1 MTKRRGFRS
10 ILDRLEKLD
19 ARRKKHFKTEE
30 YQNNHHHI
38 FLKKLIKFC
47 VTTVCVHLKAK
58 CNNSKCN
65 IDVIILHFA
74 TRSHCE
80 IQLMSRDMAM
90 QLRISNQQRT

>member
-1 MTKRRGFRS
+1 MTKQKGFRS

-19 ARRKKHFKTEE
+19 ARHNKHFKTEG

-58 CNNSKCN
+58 CNNSKCKYWEF
-65 IDVIILHFA
+65 ITFCVDVIILHFA
-74 TRSHCE
+74 TRSHE
-80 IQLMSRDMAM
+80 GNIVKFS
-90 QLRISNQQRT
+90 

>member
-1 MTKRRGFRS
+1 MTKQKGFRS

-19 ARRKKHFKTEE
+19 ARRNKHFKTEG
-30 YQNNHHHI
+30 YQNNHHPI

-65 IDVIILHFA
+65 IVSLLHFA
-74 TRSHCE
+74 
-80 IQLMSRDMAM
+80 LM
-90 QLRISNQQRT
+90 

>member
-1 MTKRRGFRS
+1 MTKQKGFRS

-65 IDVIILHFA
+65 TGSLLHFA
-74 TRSHCE
+74 
-80 IQLMSRDMAM
+80 LM
-90 QLRISNQQRT
+90 